1 MARELDVY
9 LDLNRVGKLLQDN
22 HGEITF
28 QYHENWIHD
37 PQAVSLSQSLPL
49 RKQEYTRREC
59 IGFFNGILPEGKNRE
74 IAAKNV
80 GVSAKNDV
88 ALLEQIGGECAGAI
102 TFLSSGQRLAAQIGR
117 YRPLSDHELGDILRK
132 LPRRPLL
139 AGEDH
144 VRLSLAGAQDKLAV
158 FIDAAHSIALPLDGA
173 PSTHILKPASGHY
186 NGIVDNELLCM
197 KLAHVIGLPTPA
209 VARGEVE
216 GIEYLL
222 VERYDRVKIEDQPL
236 ERLHQE
242 DFCQALG
249 IVSTNKYQNEG
260 GPSLRQCFQLLRD
273 AGSFPVVDIVRLLD
287 AVIFNFLIGNHDAH
301 GKNFSLLYRQNK
313 AQARVTSLAPFYDL
327 ICTDYYPDLSKKMAM
342 KIGGEYD
349 SEKVYPGQFERFA
362 DEGNLNKP
370 MVRRRVLSIAQEIQ
384 ASLPEVT
391 PEHPVGIGVAAL
403 IRARCTRTIER
414 FKKSEVG
421 GWQ

>member
-9 LDLNRVGKLLQDN
+9 LDQNLIGKLAQDS
-22 HGEITF
+22 HGETTF
-28 QYHENWIHD
+28 QYHESWIDD
-37 PQAVSLSQSLPL
+37 PQAVALSQSLPL

-59 IGFFNGILPEGKNRE
+59 IGFFNGILPEGINRE

-102 TFLSSGQRLAAQIGR
+102 TFLASGQTLPAQIGW

-158 FIDAAHSIALPLDGA
+158 YVDAAQIAIPLDGA
-173 PSTHILKPASGHY
+173 PSTHILKPDLGHY
-186 NGIVDNELLCM
+186 DGIVANELLCM
-197 KLAHVIGLPTPA
+197 QLANVIGLPTPS

-222 VERYDRVKIEDQPL
+222 VERYDRVKIDDQPL

-260 GPSLRQCFQLLRD
+260 GPSLRQCFQLLRA

-301 GKNFSLLYRQNK
+301 GKNFSLLYRRNTAK
-313 AQARVTSLAPFYDL
+313 ARVTSLAPFYDL
-327 ICTDYYPDLSKKMAM
+327 ICTDYYPELSKKMAM
-342 KIGGEYD
+342 KIGGEY
-349 SEKVYPGQFERFA
+349 EPTKVYPPHFERFA
-362 DEGNLNKP
+362 EEVGLTKP
-370 MVRRRVLSIAQEIQ
+370 MVRRRVSFIAREIL
-384 ASLPEVT
+384 AKLPEVSS
-391 PEHPVGIGVAAL
+391 EHPVCIGVATM
-403 IRARCTRTIER
+403 IRNRCDRTVEL
-414 FKKSEVG
+414 FKK
-421 GWQ
+421 